1 MYKEPY
7 MQNLISKEKLWPY
20 KMVIYM
26 YKEPYMQNL
35 ISKRNFGLTKWLYIC
50 IKNLICKI

>member
-7 MQNLISKEKLWPY
+7 MQNLISKRNFGLT

>member
-1 MYKEPY
+1 
-7 MQNLISKEKLWPY
+7 
-20 KMVIYM
+20 M

-50 IKNLICKI
+50 IKNLICKILYLKETLALQNGYIYV